1 MNPIRMTLVIV
12 LSITLTACASVVSS
26 TTQRM
31 ASNLSTAMLNQD
43 DPLTVKQGMP
53 AYLILIDSL
62 IEGDPD
68 NTSVR
73 LSAARM
79 YGSYASAFVED
90 ASRARR
96 LAQKSLNHA
105 QKALCL
111 EVDALCAIRSMQLD
125 ALKTTV
131 QTVEAESLSVIYG
144 FATAW
149 AGWIQAHSGD
159 WNAIAEIPRLNELL
173 QYCLQLDE
181 NFDHGGAH
189 LYLGVLNSQLPPAV
203 GGKPDIGK
211 QHFEKAIAISQGKN
225 LMAKVLFAEH
235 YARLVFDQALHD
247 KLLHEVIDDNGEH
260 EGLILINTL
269 AKQRAA
275 TLLQQSADFF

>member
-1 MNPIRMTLVIV
+1 
-12 LSITLTACASVVSS
+12 
-26 TTQRM
+26 
-31 ASNLSTAMLNQD
+31 
-43 DPLTVKQGMP
+43 
-53 AYLILIDSL
+53 
-62 IEGDPD
+62 
-68 NTSVR
+68 
-73 LSAARM
+73 
-79 YGSYASAFVED
+79 
-90 ASRARR
+90 
-96 LAQKSLNHA
+96 
-105 QKALCL
+105 
-111 EVDALCAIRSMQLD
+111 MQLE

-131 QTVEAESLSVIYG
+131 QTVEADSLAVLYG

-211 QHFEKAIAISQGKN
+211 QHFEKAIAISQSKN

-235 YARLVFDQALHD
+235 YARLVFDQTLHD
-247 KLLHEVIDDNGEH
+247 KLLNEVIEDNGEY

-269 AKQRAA
+269 ARQRAA